1 MKVDKNRIYLE
12 ASEASGRR
20 HAKYNLYTS
29 LTHHYLMVDQTSR
42 RLMVTSDDERDIPA
56 IAGWQVFLYRNI
68 RDAVTLPPRKGG
80 LVSSANI
87 AQGLGICF
95 QESNKLRATEFPSW
109 QN

>member
-12 ASEASGRR
+12 ASEASGQR

-56 IAGWQVFLYRNI
+56 IAGWQVFLYCDI
-68 RDAVTLPPRKGG
+68 RDAVTLPPIKEDSSRV
-80 LVSSANI
+80 LTSHRDSASVSMKVINSE
-87 AQGLGICF
+87 QL
-95 QESNKLRATEFPSW
+95 T
-109 QN
+109 